1 MREFVLLNGV
11 RKKILGN
18 FLKFSTREKK
28 RGMKMLAF
36 LAIIFF
42 ISDYWFFKRI
52 LNYIYTVPDAVAE
65 ILVPQFLMV
74 ICLTFFA
81 MLVFSNII
89 ASISTFYL
97 SRDLEL
103 LISSPL
109 DIRSIFA
116 ARFVQ
121 TTLNS
126 SWMFFIFGIPI
137 FIALGTTWS
146 AGPAYFL
153 GMVLTVIPFMLIPAG
168 AGVILTTFL
177 MRYFPAKKTHQFL
190 TMVGLVFMGGLI
202 MFFRFL
208 QPEKILGKTKIPM
221 EVVQAYV
228 ESLKVPSY
236 WFLPS
241 TWAARSL
248 DSGIRAD
255 LTEMG
260 FWITVAWMGAF
271 ITLAACFL
279 IGWRLYYHGWAVAYS
294 GRNETQFKPRIT
306 AWRRVEKLLR
316 FIDSPLRTILMKD
329 VRVFLRDPS
338 QWTQIFLLGALV
350 IVYIFNIRNL
360 PMQTVFIKNFI
371 SVLNIGLAGVVIA
384 AVGVRFIFPTTS
396 VEGKSF
402 WVIKSAPLN
411 FHGYLWGKFF
421 FYLLPLLILAEILV
435 VVSNMF
441 LDVDPY
447 LMAVSVSGIFFLTIG
462 LTGLG
467 VGYGAIYPVFDHE
480 NIAELAT
487 STGAVY
493 YMIVGLAYIGIVV
506 MFGVRPIWAHFSEK
520 FLSREVGG
528 VEVYFCYGMIIA
540 LTLVVTI
547 IPIRIGAKALREI
560 EH

>member
-1 MREFVLLNGV
+1 MREFALLNGV
-11 RKKILGN
+11 RKRILGN

-36 LAIIFF
+36 LALIFF

-52 LNYIYTVPDAVAE
+52 LNYIYTLPGEVAD
-65 ILVPQFLMV
+65 ILMPQFLMV

-116 ARFVQ
+116 ARFLQ

-126 SWMFFIFGIPI
+126 SWMFLIFGIPI
-137 FIALGTTWS
+137 FVALGVTWS
-146 AGPAYFL
+146 AGTIYFL
-153 GMVLTVIPFMLIPAG
+153 GMVLTVIPFILIPAG

-221 EVVQAYV
+221 EVIQAYV

-248 DSGIRAD
+248 DSGVRAD

-260 FWITVAWMGAF
+260 FWIAVAWMGAF
-271 ITLAACFL
+271 ITLTACFL

-294 GRNETQFKPRIT
+294 GRNETQFKPRLA

-384 AVGVRFIFPTTS
+384 AIGVRFIFPTTS

-402 WVIKSAPLN
+402 WVIKSAPID

-421 FYLLPLLILAEILV
+421 FYLLPLLVLAEILV

-467 VGYGAIYPVFDHE
+467 VGFGAIYPVFDHE

-528 VEVYFCYGMIIA
+528 AEVYFCYGVILA
-540 LTLVVTI
+540 LTLAVTI
-547 IPIRIGAKALREI
+547 IPIRMGANALRKI
-560 EH
+560 EN

>member
-1 MREFVLLNGV
+1 MREFLLLNGV
-11 RKKILGN
+11 RKRILGN
-18 FLKFSTREKK
+18 VLKFSTRERM

-36 LAIIFF
+36 LAILFF
-42 ISDYWFFKRI
+42 IFDYWFFKRI
-52 LNYIYTVPDAVAE
+52 LNYIYTLPDEVE
-65 ILVPQFLMV
+65 DILVPQFLMV

-97 SRDLEL
+97 SRDLDL

-109 DIRSIFA
+109 NIRSIFA
-116 ARFVQ
+116 ARFIQ

-126 SWMFFIFGIPI
+126 SWMFLIFGIPI
-137 FIALGTTWS
+137 FVALGTTWS
-146 AGPAYFL
+146 AGPIYFL
-153 GMVLTVIPFMLIPAG
+153 GMIFTIIPFILIPAG

-202 MFFRFL
+202 MFLRFL

-241 TWAARSL
+241 TWAARAL
-248 DSGIRAD
+248 DSGVRAD

-260 FWITVAWMGAF
+260 FWIAVSWIGAF

-279 IGWRLYYHGWAVAYS
+279 IGWRLYYHGWSVAYS
-294 GRNETQFKPRIT
+294 GRNETQFKPRVS
-306 AWRRVEKLLR
+306 AWRRFEKLLR

-338 QWTQIFLLGALV
+338 QWTQMFLLGALV

-360 PMQTVFIKNFI
+360 PMHTVFIKNFI
-371 SVLNIGLAGVVIA
+371 SVMNIGLAGIVIA
-384 AVGVRFIFPTTS
+384 AIGVRFIFPTTS

-402 WVIKSAPLN
+402 WVIKSAPID
-411 FHGYLWGKFF
+411 FSGYLWGKFF
-421 FYLLPLLILAEILV
+421 FYLLPLLVLAEILI

-447 LMAVSVSGIFFLTIG
+447 LSAVSVSGIFFITIG

-467 VGYGAIYPVFDHE
+467 VGFGAIYPVFDHE

-493 YMIVGLAYIGIVV
+493 YMIVGLAYIGIVI
-506 MFGVRPIWAHFSEK
+506 MLGVRPIWAHFSEK
-520 FLSREVGG
+520 FLSLQVGG
-528 VEVYFCYGMIIA
+528 AEVYFCYGVIIA
-540 LTLVVTI
+540 LTLAVTF
-547 IPIRIGAKALREI
+547 IPIRMGAKALRKI
-560 EH
+560 ER